1 MKTTMNFGEALREY
15 RENKGWTQ
23 EKLSEESGVDQAT
36 ISAIEVRKSGRSR
49 YSAQLAR
56 ALGTTVEEMIF
67 GADDLSAASLEVN
80 RVYVAKVDGARL
92 SAGSGEVI
100 YDFEELDA
108 SHSFQREWMKKKGLD
123 PKRCKLWEV
132 RGDSMYPT
140 FPDGS
145 TVLINLAQR
154 DPVSGKVFALITD
167 DGLRLKRLHKRA
179 DGVWEIRSDNTEKN
193 LYPTEVMTPG
203 AVAILGRLR
212 WAAQEVD

>member
-1 MKTTMNFGEALREY
+1 MKTPTTFGEALRVF

-36 ISAIEVRKSGRSR
+36 ISAIEVRQSSRSR

-67 GADDLSAASLEVN
+67 GPEDLSPQSREVDK
-80 RVYVAKVDGARL
+80 VYVNKVEGAHL
-92 SAGSGEVI
+92 SAGNGEVI
-100 YDFEELDA
+100 WDFDELDS

-123 PKRCKLWEV
+123 PKRCKLWSV
-132 RGDSMYPT
+132 RGDSMYPSY
-140 FPDGS
+140 PDGS

-154 DPVSGKVFALITD
+154 EPVSGKVFALVTD

-179 DGVWEIRSDNTEKN
+179 DGVWEIRSDNPEKH
-193 LYPTEVMTPG
+193 LYPSEEMTLG